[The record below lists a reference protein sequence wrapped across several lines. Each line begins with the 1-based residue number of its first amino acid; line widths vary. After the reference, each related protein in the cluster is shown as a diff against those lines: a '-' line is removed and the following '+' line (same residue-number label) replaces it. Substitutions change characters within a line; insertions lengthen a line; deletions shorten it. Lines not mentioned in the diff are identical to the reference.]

1 VRVRFRGRPKGGT
14 QAQTATVT
22 PRPPVVS
29 EGCELEIVWYAHRHA
44 ASLLPA
50 DYPTVDGA
58 AQVEV
63 SGLGRRIALT
73 RLERR
78 TGGSR

>member
-14 QAQTATVT
+14 LAPVAPIT

-29 EGCELEIVWYAHRHA
+29 EGVELEIVWFGHKDA
-44 ASLLPA
+44 ASLLPE
-50 DYPTVDGA
+50 DYPTIDGA

-63 SGLGRRIALT
+63 TGLGRRISLT

-78 TGGSR
+78 TGGGR